1 MTDRLYTAV
10 ATAEGPR
17 TGRAA
22 SDDGRLDVQLS
33 RPAAMGGDDG
43 PGTNPEQLFAA
54 GYAACF
60 SSAMRHVLRPL
71 GLRPDALADARVTA
85 RVHFD
90 RSAPTEFDLAVDL
103 LASLPAL
110 SREQAQQ
117 VLEATHQVCP
127 YSRATRGNV
136 QVTLSVEEPAG

>member
-1 MTDRLYTAV
+1 MSNLYTAEAV
-10 ATAEGPR
+10 ATG
-17 TGRAA
+17 GRAGKTR
-22 SDDGRLDVQLS
+22 STDGRLDLDLS
-33 RPAAMGGDDG
+33 VPAAIGGDDG

-71 GLRPDALADARVTA
+71 GLRPDALADCRVTA

-90 RSAPTEFDLAVDL
+90 KSGATEFDLAVDL

-136 QVTLSVEEPAG
+136 QVTLGVV